1 MFPIL
6 VEYSIEYAT
15 EEGVG
20 FTYTLRSVLVTLVL
34 L

>member
-6 VEYSIEYAT
+6 VEYSIEYAA

-20 FTYTLRSVLVTLVL
+20 FTYPLRFVLVTLVL